1 MLSPYR
7 VLDLTDE
14 RGQLAGLL
22 LAQLGADVIAVEPA
36 DGAGSRSIGPFVD
49 DVRGPERS
57 LVHAAY
63 NRGKRSVRVDA
74 VDLDALAAT
83 ADVVLDSR
91 AMGVDLGALREANP
105 GLVTVTISAFGET
118 GPKAD
123 WLASDL
129 TVAAASGQLV
139 LTGDDDR
146 APVRISE
153 PQSYHHAAL
162 EAAIAALVALSARER
177 TGVGQHVDVSAQQA
191 FMQATQ
197 SVMLTAA
204 IGAPAIERRAGGV
217 RLGSYNLRFVYPA
230 KDGHVSVTFLFGDMI
245 GRFTQRLM
253 QWVWEE
259 GHCSEEIR
267 DLDYVSFFELFRTGR
282 LPPSTLTEA
291 TDAVAALT
299 ATRTKQELFL
309 AARDRRLLISP
320 VATAADLLANEHL
333 AVRGYWDELTVGE
346 QEPVRT
352 VRVPGPWAVAPAAP
366 LRRLGPAPRLG
377 EHDCDIDDMLCR
389 PGPSLRPGEPI
400 GRALEGLRVLDLT
413 WVIAGPMGTRL
424 LADHGATVVRIE
436 SERRVDVIRASGPF
450 LPDRG
455 GIEDTALWHLI
466 GAGKH
471 SVALDLSSERG
482 RDVVRDLARWA
493 DVVTESFTPG
503 AMDALGLGFDT
514 LRADNP
520 DLVMVSSS
528 LMGQHGPLAQFAGF
542 GNLAA
547 SIAGFTEITGWPD
560 RDPAGPFMAY
570 TDYVSPR
577 FLALATLAGVA
588 HARRT
593 GRGQHIDLSQVEAS
607 VQLLAPALLDHA
619 VNGRD
624 VSRTG
629 NDDRHFA
636 PHGVYAAGDPASDEW
651 IAIACTDDAQWT
663 RLSELIDRVDLAGL
677 SVDERLARRRELDAI
692 LEAWTTGRDP
702 DELQYVLQRHRVCA
716 HKVQRSTDCVD
727 DPQLQHREHFR
738 RVPHPIH
745 GEVVVEG
752 PPTRFSINAPRPAW
766 GGPTLGQHTMFVLEE
781 LLGYD
786 DDVITEL
793 VVTDVLR

>member
-1 MLSPYR
+1 V
-7 VLDLTDE
+7 VLDSQAM
-14 RGQLAGLL
+14 G
-22 LAQLGADVIAVEPA
+22 
-36 DGAGSRSIGPFVD
+36 
-49 DVRGPERS
+49 
-57 LVHAAY
+57 
-63 NRGKRSVRVDA
+63 
-74 VDLDALAAT
+74 VDLDAL
-83 ADVVLDSR
+83 R
-91 AMGVDLGALREANP
+91 AANP
-105 GLVTVTISAFGET
+105 SLVTVTISAFGET

-129 TVAAASGQLV
+129 TVAAASGQLI

-146 APVRISE
+146 APVRISV

-162 EAAIAALVALSARER
+162 EAAIAALVALAARER

-197 SVMLTAA
+197 GVMLTAA

-217 RLGSYNLRFVYPA
+217 RLGDYNLRFVYPA

-253 QWVWEE
+253 HWVWSE
-259 GHCSEEIR
+259 GHCTEEIR
-267 DLDYVSFFELFRTGR
+267 DLDYVSFFELFRTGQ

-291 TDAVAALT
+291 TDAVASLT

-309 AARDRRLLISP
+309 AARERRLLIAP
-320 VATAADLLANEHL
+320 VATAADLLANDHL
-333 AVRGYWDELTVGE
+333 AERQYWDEFTVGD
-346 QEPVRT
+346 QGSART

-366 LRRLGPAPRLG
+366 LRRLGPPPRLG
-377 EHDCDIDDMLCR
+377 EHDCHVDEMLRR
-389 PGPSLRPGEPI
+389 PGPTQRPGEPI
-400 GRALEGLRVLDLT
+400 GRALEGLRVLDFT

-436 SERRVDVIRASGPF
+436 TERRVDVIRASGPF

-471 SVALDLSSERG
+471 SVQLDLGTERG
-482 RDVVRDLARWA
+482 REVARDLARWA

-503 AMDALGLGFDT
+503 ALDALGLGFET
-514 LRADNP
+514 LQADNP

-528 LMGQHGPLAQFAGF
+528 LMGQRGPLAQFAGF

-577 FLALATLAGVA
+577 FLALATLAGVD

-593 GRGQHIDLSQVEAS
+593 GRGQHIDLSQVEAT
-607 VQLLAPALLDHA
+607 VQLLAPALLDHE
-619 VNGRD
+619 VNGHD
-624 VSRTG
+624 VSRAG

-636 PHGVYAAGDPASDEW
+636 PHGVYSAGDPACDEW

-663 RLSELIDRVDLAGL
+663 RLSQLMARADLADL
-677 SVDERLARRRELDAI
+677 SIDERLVRRRELDA
-692 LEAWTTGRDP
+692 LVEAWTTGRDL
-702 DELQYVLQRHRVCA
+702 DELQHLLQRHRVCA
-716 HKVQRSTDCVD
+716 HKVQRSVDCIN
-727 DPQLQHREHFR
+727 DPQLQHLEHFR
-738 RVPHPIH
+738 RVPHAIH

-752 PPTRFSINAPRPAW
+752 TPTRFSRNAPGPAW
-766 GGPTLGQHTMFVLEE
+766 GGPTLGQHTMWALEQ